1 VINGNVWQGRKE
13 EFANAIDP
21 PGPATIRKI
30 FQVCDTGVDRIRN
43 FFLRQLGCLFEY
55 GAPRVQASSA
65 LPATNEFPSG
75 SKQSFDSRANFPMAH
90 EVAALQRIQPS
101 LQLRQIVLRIEIV
114 PDHGLRQFFGITPGS
129 ARRASRALPLVQE

>member
-1 VINGNVWQGRKE
+1 MPSILPVRPRLGKFSKLRHRCGSYPQL
-13 EFANAIDP
+13 
-21 PGPATIRKI
+21 
-30 FQVCDTGVDRIRN
+30 
-43 FFLRQLGCLFEY
+43 FLRQLGCLFEY